1 MKRTFVAAVL
11 AVSAFASAHAASI
24 TGLVNTGVGASD
36 TADSNYSLKHNGVVS
51 TPIITVNNVWPITP
65 WLVNTVD
72 SKWITPTDNQAQSF
86 DPSSNGTYTY
96 SLSFNLN
103 GYDASTAALTGR
115 FSADNNAV
123 VLLNGTQIGSVS
135 DFKVWGNFGSSN
147 GTAFV
152 AGTNTLEFVVTNLK
166 QSSGNPTGLRVE
178 FLSSSV
184 AAVPEPET
192 YAMLLAGLGMVGLIA
207 RRRKQAA

>member
-24 TGLVNTGVGASD
+24 TGLVNTGVGANGA
-36 TADSNYSLKHNGVVS
+36 ADSNYSLTHNGAVS
-51 TPIITVNNVWPITP
+51 TPIITLNNVWPITP
-65 WLVNTVD
+65 WLANTSD
-72 SKWITPTDNQAQSF
+72 SKWITPTANQAQSF
-86 DPSSNGTYTY
+86 DPSSNGSYTY
-96 SLSFNLN
+96 SLSFNLS

-115 FSADNNAV
+115 VSADNNAV

-135 DFKVWGNFGSSN
+135 DFKTWGSFGASN
-147 GTAFV
+147 G
-152 AGTNTLEFVVTNLK
+152 AGFLAGNNTLEFVVTNLK
-166 QSSGNPTGLRVE
+166 QSTGNPTGLRVE
-178 FLSSSV
+178 FLSSNV
-184 AAVPEPET
+184 TPVPEPET

>member
-24 TGLVNTGVGASD
+24 TGLVNTGVGANGA
-36 TADSNYSLKHNGVVS
+36 ADSNYKLTHNAVVS
-51 TPIITVNNVWPITP
+51 TPIITLNSVWPIGP
-65 WLVNTVD
+65 WLANNSD
-72 SKWITPTDNQAQSF
+72 SKWITPTANQAQSF

-96 SLSFNLN
+96 SLSFNLS

-115 FSADNNAV
+115 VSADNNAV

-135 DFKVWGNFGSSN
+135 DFKTWGSFGSSN
-147 GTAFV
+147 G
-152 AGTNTLEFVVTNLK
+152 AGFLTGNNTLEFVVTNLK
-166 QSSGNPTGLRVE
+166 QSTGNPTGLRVE
-178 FLSSSV
+178 FLSSNV
-184 AAVPEPET
+184 TPVPEPET